1 MSVTQYQRFLIRAHP
16 FLQKQGSVYSSTL
29 NIAMLV
35 GGGFFARTWLI
46 TKYKY

>member
-1 MSVTQYQRFLIRAHP
+1 MSVTQYQRFLIRADP

-35 GGGFFARTWLI
+35 EGAFLQKHG
-46 TKYKY
+46 